1 MRGWASRAASPHCN
15 RRDGCDGRPRRTA
28 RRMRATGT
36 AVSAS
41 ACERSDHAPCGRRF
55 VIHDSHKPRCN
66 ARRDPHALTLLWCV
80 SVFPSIA
87 ERRSHLVCAGGDLCP
102 DKSDAYTG
110 RRVLLAGAGALAA
123 TAGYARADAGSNPTG
138 VDRLSRGAAHWHGCT
153 HRLEPVHHGSGP
165 RRSGQPRAGRTTA
178 VPALHYGLQ
187 RRPLHPAGC
196 SRHCKTIP
204 LGSASDFCTGFLVRR
219 KCDLRRHAVRLR
231 RHSRDIMLTSGD
243 PPITQQPI
251 TNRK

>member
-138 VDRLSRGAAHWHGCT
+138 VDRLSRGAAHWHG
-153 HRLEPVHHGSGP
+153 
-165 RRSGQPRAGRTTA
+165 
-178 VPALHYGLQ
+178 LHYGLQ
-187 RRPLHPAGC
+187 RLAATCTPRDVRGTAKRSRWARRRISAPVFWCVESAISAGT
-196 SRHCKTIP
+196 R
-204 LGSASDFCTGFLVRR
+204 SASG
-219 KCDLRRHAVRLR
+219 A
-231 RHSRDIMLTSGD
+231 I
-243 PPITQQPI
+243 PAI
-251 TNRK
+251 

>member
-55 VIHDSHKPRCN
+55 VTRDSHNPHCN
-66 ARRDPHALTLLWCV
+66 ARRDPHALTLSWRV

-87 ERRSHLVCAGGDLCP
+87 ERRLHLVCAGGDLCP
-102 DKSDAYTG
+102 DESDAYTG
-110 RRVLLAGAGALAA
+110 RRVLPAGAGALAA
-123 TAGYARADAGSNPTG
+123 TAGSARADAGGNPTG

-153 HRLEPVHHGSGP
+153 HRLEPMHHGSGP

-187 RRPLHPAGC
+187 RQAAPCTPRDVRGTAKRSRWARRRISAPVFWCVESAISAGT
-196 SRHCKTIP
+196 R
-204 LGSASDFCTGFLVRR
+204 SASG
-219 KCDLRRHAVRLR
+219 A
-231 RHSRDIMLTSGD
+231 I
-243 PPITQQPI
+243 PAI
-251 TNRK
+251 

>member
-15 RRDGCDGRPRRTA
+15 RRDSCDGRPRRTA

-187 RRPLHPAGC
+187 RQAAPCTPRDVRGTAKRSRWARRRISAPVFWCVESAISAGT
-196 SRHCKTIP
+196 R
-204 LGSASDFCTGFLVRR
+204 SASG
-219 KCDLRRHAVRLR
+219 A
-231 RHSRDIMLTSGD
+231 I
-243 PPITQQPI
+243 PAI
-251 TNRK
+251 

>member
-15 RRDGCDGRPRRTA
+15 RRDGGDGRPRRTA

-187 RRPLHPAGC
+187 RQAAPCTPRDVRGTAKRSRWARRRISAPVFWCVESAISAGT
-196 SRHCKTIP
+196 R
-204 LGSASDFCTGFLVRR
+204 SASG
-219 KCDLRRHAVRLR
+219 A
-231 RHSRDIMLTSGD
+231 I
-243 PPITQQPI
+243 PAI
-251 TNRK
+251 

>member
-87 ERRSHLVCAGGDLCP
+87 ERRSHLVCAGVDLCP

-187 RRPLHPAGC
+187 RQAAPCTPRDVRGTAKRSRWARRRISAPVFWCVESAISAGT
-196 SRHCKTIP
+196 R
-204 LGSASDFCTGFLVRR
+204 SASG
-219 KCDLRRHAVRLR
+219 A
-231 RHSRDIMLTSGD
+231 I
-243 PPITQQPI
+243 PAI
-251 TNRK
+251 

>member
-123 TAGYARADAGSNPTG
+123 TAGYARADAGSNLTG

-187 RRPLHPAGC
+187 RQAAPCTPRDVRGTAKRSRWARRRISAPVFWCVESAISAGT
-196 SRHCKTIP
+196 R
-204 LGSASDFCTGFLVRR
+204 SASG
-219 KCDLRRHAVRLR
+219 A
-231 RHSRDIMLTSGD
+231 I
-243 PPITQQPI
+243 PAI
-251 TNRK
+251 

>member
-1 MRGWASRAASPHCN
+1 MERPAHDDPSMRGWASRAASPHCN

-187 RRPLHPAGC
+187 RQAAPCTPRDVRGTAKRSRWARRRISAPVFWCVESAISAGT
-196 SRHCKTIP
+196 R
-204 LGSASDFCTGFLVRR
+204 SASG
-219 KCDLRRHAVRLR
+219 A
-231 RHSRDIMLTSGD
+231 I
-243 PPITQQPI
+243 PAI
-251 TNRK
+251 

>member
-187 RRPLHPAGC
+187 RQAAPCTPRDVRGTAKRSRWARRRISAPVFWCVESAISAGT
-196 SRHCKTIP
+196 R
-204 LGSASDFCTGFLVRR
+204 SASG
-219 KCDLRRHAVRLR
+219 A
-231 RHSRDIMLTSGD
+231 I
-243 PPITQQPI
+243 PAI
-251 TNRK
+251 